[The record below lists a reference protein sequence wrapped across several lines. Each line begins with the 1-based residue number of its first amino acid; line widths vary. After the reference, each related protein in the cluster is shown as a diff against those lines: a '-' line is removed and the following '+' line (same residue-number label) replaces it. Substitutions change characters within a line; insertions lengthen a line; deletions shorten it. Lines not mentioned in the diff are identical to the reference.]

1 MILQILSYFVD
12 VAKRHLFSIVSAP
25 TLRSPFSRT
34 SLYFSSAT
42 GDGMCNMCMHTFPF
56 LSART
61 PLVCDAGAVFVDAVD
76 VMMLW
81 VSIVSYVEQPI
92 CRQIS

>member
-1 MILQILSYFVD
+1 
-12 VAKRHLFSIVSAP
+12 
-25 TLRSPFSRT
+25 
-34 SLYFSSAT
+34 
-42 GDGMCNMCMHTFPF
+42 MCNMCMHTFPF